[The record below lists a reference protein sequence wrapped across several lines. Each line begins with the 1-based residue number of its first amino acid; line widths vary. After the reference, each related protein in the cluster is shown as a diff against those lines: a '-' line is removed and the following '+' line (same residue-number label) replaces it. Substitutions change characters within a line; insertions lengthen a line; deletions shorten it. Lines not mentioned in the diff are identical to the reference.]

1 MRVIPIDDRKMTL
14 TVATPPRR
22 QSKPNP
28 FTGEIDWDVDLLA
41 VTSDGKTDLL
51 RVTVPDSGMP
61 KNLAPL
67 TAVEVEGFIAR
78 VWEKQDGR
86 HGIMFA
92 CDAMRPV
99 VAANGAAAKASAAA
113 S

>member
-1 MRVIPIDDRKMTL
+1 VRVIPIDDRKTTL

-41 VTSDGKTDLL
+41 VTSDGKADLL
-51 RVTVPDSGMP
+51 RVTVPDSGLA
-61 KNLAPL
+61 KNVVPL
-67 TAVEVEGFIAR
+67 VAVDVDEFIAR

-86 HGIMFA
+86 HGVMFA
-92 CDAMRPV
+92 CDAMRPSA
-99 VAANGAAAKASAAA
+99 AANGSAAKTSAAV

>member
-28 FTGEIDWDVDLLA
+28 FTGEIDWDVDVLA
-41 VTSDGKTDLL
+41 VTEDGKADLL
-51 RVTVPDSGMP
+51 RITVPDSGLD
-61 KNLAPL
+61 KKVGPL
-67 TAVEVEGFIAR
+67 MAVQVDGFIGR

-86 HGIMFA
+86 HGVMFA
-92 CDAMRPV
+92 CDAMALAV
-99 VAANGAAAKASAAA
+99 SANGSVAKASAAA

>member
-1 MRVIPIDDRKMTL
+1 MKAIPVDDRKMSF

-28 FTGEIDWDVDLLA
+28 YTGEIDWDVDLLA
-41 VTSDGKTDLL
+41 VTDDGKADLL
-51 RVTVPDSGMP
+51 RVTVPESGLV
-61 KNLAPL
+61 KGLTPL
-67 TAVEVEGFIAR
+67 TAVEVEGLVAR

-86 HGIMFA
+86 HGVMFA
-92 CDAMRPV
+92 CDAMRPTAPANG
-99 VAANGAAAKASAAA
+99 VAAKGSAAA

>member
-28 FTGEIDWDVDLLA
+28 FTGEVDWDVDVLA
-41 VTSDGKTDLL
+41 VTADGKADLL
-51 RVTVPDSGMP
+51 RVTVPDSGLDKKVGALM
-61 KNLAPL
+61 
-67 TAVEVEGFIAR
+67 TVQVDGFIAR

-86 HGIMFA
+86 HGTMFA
-92 CDAMRPV
+92 CDAMALA
-99 VAANGAAAKASAAA
+99 VATNGSASKASAAA